1 MVCDTAASLSRR
13 GFLHAGL
20 GLAGGVFTLG
30 TVPVIGGGRSDVA
43 RWVLMADTHVPAD
56 QGNNYRGSFPYRNLA
71 RAVEQIGERR
81 PEGILVAG
89 DLARLEGLTGDYAN
103 LRTLLTPLMGDCPTY
118 LALGNHDHRDNF
130 RRAFADRPGG
140 EQDVQGRHVA
150 VVDTGP
156 VRLVVL
162 DSLMYVN
169 KTPGLL
175 GKAQRQWLDRYLQDV
190 DDKPVVLC
198 LHHTLGDGDG
208 DLLDVPRLFEIVR
221 PCAKVKAIVFG
232 HSHTYRFSELDGIHL
247 INLPALGYNFND
259 AQPVGWVE
267 ARFKPVGVELILHAI
282 AGNADLDG
290 RSTTLRWRS

>member
-1 MVCDTAASLSRR
+1 
-13 GFLHAGL
+13 
-20 GLAGGVFTLG
+20 
-30 TVPVIGGGRSDVA
+30 
-43 RWVLMADTHVPAD
+43 
-56 QGNNYRGSFPYRNLA
+56 
-71 RAVEQIGERR
+71 
-81 PEGILVAG
+81 
-89 DLARLEGLTGDYAN
+89 
-103 LRTLLTPLMGDCPTY
+103 LRTGP
-118 LALGNHDHRDNF
+118 A
-130 RRAFADRPGG
+130 
-140 EQDVQGRHVA
+140 EQDVVGKHVA

-208 DLLDVPRLFEIVR
+208 DLLDVPRLFKIVR